1 MIIRT
6 PTFADYDRIMELLI
20 EMANYN
26 ELSELQNPKYND
38 RYIRN
43 LITDCIKTGVV
54 LVGEYDGKIEGVI
67 IGAVFPNIWMHQ
79 VKWLREIAFWVSDK
93 AKHTK
98 LGVHLIMQ
106 FNKKGEYLI
115 ENEQIDNFVI
125 TSMEKLP
132 VDYTKFGY
140 HKLETNYSWSK

>member
-1 MIIRT
+1 MNIRT

-43 LITDCIKTGVV
+43 LITDCLQSGVV
-54 LVGEYDGKIEGVI
+54 LVGEYKGVIHGVI
-67 IGAVFPNIWMHQ
+67 IGAVFPNIWMHE
-79 VKWLREIAFWVSDK
+79 VKWLKEIAFWVSDS
-93 AKHTK
+93 ARHSK
-98 LGVHLIMQ
+98 LGVGLIKE
-106 FNKKGEYLI
+106 FNKRGEYLI
-115 ENEQIDNFVI
+115 KNKVIDNFVI

-140 HKLETNYSWSK
+140 KKLETNYSWSK

>member
-1 MIIRT
+1 MNIRT
-6 PTFADYDRIMELLI
+6 PVFADYDRVMELLI

-43 LITDCIKTGVV
+43 LITDCLQTGVV
-54 LVGEYDGKIEGVI
+54 LVGEHKDKIEGVI
-67 IGAVFPNIWMHQ
+67 IGAVFPNIWMHD
-79 VKWLREIAFWVSDK
+79 VKWLREIAFWVSES
-93 AKHTK
+93 ARHSE
-98 LGVHLIMQ
+98 LGVNLILE
-106 FNKKGEYLI
+106 FNKRGEDLI
-115 ENEQIDNFVI
+115 EKKHIDNFVI

-140 HKLETNYSWSK
+140 QKLETNYSWSK